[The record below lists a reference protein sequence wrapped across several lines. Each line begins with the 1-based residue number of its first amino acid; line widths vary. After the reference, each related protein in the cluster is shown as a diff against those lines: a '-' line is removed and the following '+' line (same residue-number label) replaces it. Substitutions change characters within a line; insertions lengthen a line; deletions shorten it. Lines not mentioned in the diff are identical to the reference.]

1 MTSVKIMLK
10 RCSTSKEIVMYMLR
24 NIRLRLNRI
33 AAAAIAALF
42 FGLCGALM
50 VFVLFPQQA
59 LEARHIARLP
69 DMSAED
75 VDTADPGDEV
85 LVTGRL
91 EDNPA
96 LIQGGFVAYKRERWQ
111 VTQPTPGSSQSA
123 TQSAKPNGQWQS
135 IEHIVPDLT
144 LEVNGRQVNL
154 LRAERVTLSGPL
166 HERLIRAYS
175 FLKAEYNGQELAE
188 GSERVRGF
196 YNGDLVTALGSK
208 ASTGGVIPTELYAGD
223 RVAFAQYKK
232 SAASSL
238 LIFGLCLMGLSPAI
252 LGGGILS
259 SFLSRRR

>member
-1 MTSVKIMLK
+1 MHV
-10 RCSTSKEIVMYMLR
+10 LR
-24 NIRLRLNRI
+24 NVRLRLNRI

-50 VFVLFPQQA
+50 AFVLFPHQA
-59 LEARHIARLP
+59 IEARNIARLP

-75 VDTADPGDEV
+75 VDVAAPGDKV
-85 LVTGRL
+85 LISGRL
-91 EDNPA
+91 EDNPI
-96 LIQGGFVAYKRERWQ
+96 LIRGDFVAYKRERWR
-111 VTQPTPGSSQSA
+111 VTQPTPSSSQSA
-123 TQSAKPNGQWQS
+123 TQNAQPSGQWQS
-135 IEHIVPDLT
+135 VERVVPDLT
-144 LEVNGRQVNL
+144 LEVNDRRVNL
-154 LRAERVTLSGPL
+154 LRADNVTLSGPL

-175 FLKAEYNGQELAE
+175 SLRAEYNGQELAE

-208 ASTGGVIPTELYAGD
+208 ASTGGVIPTELFAGD

-232 SAASSL
+232 SAAQSL
-238 LIFGLCLMGLSPAI
+238 LFFGLCLMGLSPAI